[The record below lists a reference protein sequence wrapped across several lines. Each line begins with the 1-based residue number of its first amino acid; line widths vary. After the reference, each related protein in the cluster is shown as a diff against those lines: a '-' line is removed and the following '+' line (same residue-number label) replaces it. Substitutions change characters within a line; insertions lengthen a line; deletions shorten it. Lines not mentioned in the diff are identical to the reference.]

1 MAKLNQNHGRAE
13 AASFALDAYC
23 RAKGIDG
30 LVSFEEALIDLLT
43 DLRHLSPCRGV
54 DFDSVIRISAY
65 HFEEEEEE
73 AEDVQQ

>member
-1 MAKLNQNHGRAE
+1 MLKLNPNHRRAE
-13 AASFALDAYC
+13 AAAFALDAYC

-43 DLRHLSPCRGV
+43 DLRHLSPGRGV

-65 HFEEEEEE
+65 HFDEE
-73 AEDVQQ
+73 ASD